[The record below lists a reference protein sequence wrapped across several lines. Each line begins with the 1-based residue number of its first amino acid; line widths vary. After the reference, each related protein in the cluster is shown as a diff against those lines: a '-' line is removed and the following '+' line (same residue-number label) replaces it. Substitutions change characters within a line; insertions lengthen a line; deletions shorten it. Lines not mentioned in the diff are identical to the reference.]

1 MIDDTPGFSLLFYG
15 NSGISE
21 LILAVKQSE
30 SHKIKNFKV
39 ERHFHSIW
47 SFPAFCC
54 SSCAALLLLHFFSM
68 PLLSCEQ
75 FWSEPRNE
83 LDKILTASCNS
94 SALQRSSRGRRQP
107 LGERNH
113 HHLQGPSHQAEPS
126 SKPSSNTHAVAR
138 EELPLVQPPQLCVP
152 TADPA
157 PLLARLAE
165 LGAQLHASQMQL
177 NHLRATSRALYTHV
191 STLEEESAAALH
203 RAHTAEE
210 RASLLAA
217 TAVAAAATTAD
228 GASTTLPV
236 LRGKLLQAA
245 RQEAQAA
252 AAQLRRATAHI
263 RELESRHET
272 KARAAACEAHAL
284 REQLRLACAQLA
296 QRTVLY
302 AAQSRA
308 AREAGT
314 MDSRTTAHLESQ
326 VAAARGREELLHEQI
341 HRLESVL
348 EAAA

>member
-1 MIDDTPGFSLLFYG
+1 
-15 NSGISE
+15 
-21 LILAVKQSE
+21 
-30 SHKIKNFKV
+30 
-39 ERHFHSIW
+39 
-47 SFPAFCC
+47 
-54 SSCAALLLLHFFSM
+54 M
-68 PLLSCEQ
+68 PLLSFEQ
-75 FWSEPRNE
+75 FWSDPRNE
-83 LDKILTASCNS
+83 LDKILTASCD
-94 SALQRSSRGRRQP
+94 SAIKRSSSKRRQP

-113 HHLQGPSHQAEPS
+113 HQQQGSSHQAEPLS
-126 SKPSSNTHAVAR
+126 STQAVAQ
-138 EELPLVQPPQLCVP
+138 EDFPLVQPPQLCVP

-177 NHLRATSRALYTHV
+177 NHLRATSRALSTHV
-191 STLEEESAAALH
+191 RTLEEEFAAAMH

-217 TAVAAAATTAD
+217 TAVAAAATTANS
-228 GASTTLPV
+228 ASTTLPV

-252 AAQLRRATAHI
+252 ATQLRRATAHI
-263 RELESRHET
+263 RVLESRHET

-308 AREAGT
+308 AKEVSSSAVIHMLT
-314 MDSRTTAHLESQ
+314 HCS
-326 VAAARGREELLHEQI
+326 LLCHC
-341 HRLESVL
+341 L
-348 EAAA
+348 